1 MFELLLYTTLSCS
14 DARDII
20 SGINKN
26 EDMPNH
32 IKVELVETIKD
43 SVQVREFCEWDATD

>member
-20 SGINKN
+20 SGVNNNK
-26 EDMPNH
+26 DMPNH
-32 IKVELVETIKD
+32 IKVELVETIRD
-43 SVQVREFCEWDATD
+43 SVQIREFCEWDATD